1 MAKIR
6 VYELANE
13 LKIQSKDVIKF
24 LEEKN
29 IAGMEEELKN
39 HLYYSMKRMR
49 HSIDVDYREYFE
61 EEDPEGKFDI

>member
-29 IAGMEEELKN
+29 ITGKTAVL
-39 HLYYSMKRMR
+39 LRMIR
-49 HSIDVDYREYFE
+49 LRW
-61 EEDPEGKFDI
+61 

>member
-1 MAKIR
+1 MLDFVTETDFDRIIHEHEKLIG
-6 VYELANE
+6 
-13 LKIQSKDVIKF
+13 F

>member
-1 MAKIR
+1 
-6 VYELANE
+6 
-13 LKIQSKDVIKF
+13 
-24 LEEKN
+24 
-29 IAGMEEELKN
+29 MEEELKN